1 MSLPWDI
8 QELGAWVVVAIAA
21 VAVMTVILR
30 LVGKVVSASLKTAI
44 ILGSLVVIALA
55 LLVISTLLNGKLPAL

>member
-8 QELGAWVVVAIAA
+8 QELGAWIVVAIAA